1 MELLANGN
9 LTREE
14 VSDWASFYI
23 MADEP
28 TIEDENVWDL
38 LALISG
44 IDIRDSSISYL
55 HNEEDLKAWIEH
67 AKALE

>member
-1 MELLANGN
+1 LELVVNGN

-14 VSDWASFYI
+14 VSDWASLYI
-23 MADEP
+23 MAVEP

-38 LALISG
+38 LILISG
-44 IDIRDSSISYL
+44 IDIRDSAISYL
-55 HNEEDLKAWIEH
+55 HNEEDSKAWIER

>member
-1 MELLANGN
+1 MVNGQ

-28 TIEDENVWDL
+28 TIEDEHVWDL
-38 LALISG
+38 LILISG
-44 IDIRDSSISYL
+44 VDIRDSAISYL
-55 HNEEDLKAWIEH
+55 HNEEDLKAWIER
-67 AKALE
+67 AKTLE